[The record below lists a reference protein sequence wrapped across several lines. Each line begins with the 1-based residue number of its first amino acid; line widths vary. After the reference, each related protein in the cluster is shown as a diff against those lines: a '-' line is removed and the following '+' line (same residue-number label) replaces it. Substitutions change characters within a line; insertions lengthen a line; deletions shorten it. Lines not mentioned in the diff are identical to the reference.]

1 MATAEQEGNLPHLHL
16 LVSELGTARERG
28 QIVGD
33 CFGRV
38 VHDLADLRGG
48 LALEREADDL
58 STMRENRAQIME
70 RAAHRDQH
78 FGVCLAHHFQVTG
91 DGSWGDEEDA
101 IGKVF
106 GSEQGSLTEGLL
118 AKVEESCLAKAGRT
132 MLLDQEIVEVA
143 PMQSETDGLLL
154 AVDHWLAGWFISGDS
169 DESDLARR
177 SLRTLGGEEGE
188 IDLFDDIENCL
199 GLEGRTVQSLL
210 NLSGEASIE
219 GLGLQPLDGFAILVA
234 NAHRRDLLDKC

>member
-1 MATAEQEGNLPHLHL
+1 MATAEQEGNLSHLHL

-78 FGVCLAHHFQVTG
+78 VGVCLAHHFQVTG

-106 GSEQGSLTEGLL
+106 GSEQGSLTEACWQRSRSRAWRKPAGPCCWIKRSSRLPRCRVRQTVCFLQWTTGLP
-118 AKVEESCLAKAGRT
+118 AGSSAATAMRVI
-132 MLLDQEIVEVA
+132 L
-143 PMQSETDGLLL
+143 P
-154 AVDHWLAGWFISGDS
+154 
-169 DESDLARR
+169 
-177 SLRTLGGEEGE
+177 GG
-188 IDLFDDIENCL
+188 
-199 GLEGRTVQSLL
+199 
-210 NLSGEASIE
+210 A
-219 GLGLQPLDGFAILVA
+219 
-234 NAHRRDLLDKC
+234 